1 MLVAIRY
8 PKKLIPT
15 LPKGTMPTSIRCP
28 ESLSHASEPTAMP
41 TENSASKKETAASLP
56 LRCSLVKL
64 GN

>member
-15 LPKGTMPTSIRCP
+15 LPKGT
-28 ESLSHASEPTAMP
+28 MP